1 MFSSNLKRIRKEHN
15 LSQEQLADK
24 LGVSRQS
31 VSKWESGSAYP
42 EMDKVLQI
50 CKMFDLNIDELLNQD
65 LKKIEESK
73 QSKSNINKYIDDFL
87 EFVSKTVDMFNSMDA
102 SQIIK
107 CLFEQAIVIIILS
120 ILLGIITAVC
130 GSFLDH
136 ILRIFT
142 YNRILIG
149 AFDIVRALIELIAFI
164 FGIVIFLHIFKTRYL
179 DYYEVTNDEKQDKKE
194 EKEIKKETITL
205 KKEKVVIRDPEH
217 SNYKFIS
224 GILKALLICLKCFVG
239 FVSIGFCFSLI
250 GFVIALVVSLL
261 FVKTGTIFIGTLLIL
276 VSCIVINLLILY
288 IVYNFI
294 VDKKNNLKITF
305 ISFIT
310 SLIVFGIGVGL
321 CIISVKDFKYIEDL
335 GTKDEK
341 TIAMSD
347 NLLIH
352 PLWSDEINY
361 IEEDR
366 DDLKIVVEHS
376 KANISDI
383 KVTNEEE
390 NSIVYVNLKYKYY
403 DNSTYEIKRFID
415 DVNNKK
421 IVNYGIYKVTIY
433 TSKNN
438 IEKLKENY
446 KKWNENNEMMDDE
459 E

>member
-31 VSKWESGSAYP
+31 VSKWESGAAYP

-65 LKKIEESK
+65 IKKIEETK

-87 EFVSKTVDMFNSMDA
+87 QFVSKTVDMFNSMDA

-120 ILLGIITAVC
+120 IILGITTAVC

-164 FGIVIFLHIFKTRYL
+164 FGVVIFLHIFKTRYL
-179 DYYEVTNDEKQDKKE
+179 DYYEVVENEKQD
-194 EKEIKKETITL
+194 KKETITL

-239 FVSIGFCFSLI
+239 FISIGFCFSLI
-250 GFVIALVVSLL
+250 GFVITLVVSFIFIKTGLL
-261 FVKTGTIFIGTLLIL
+261 FVGSLLIL
-276 VSCIVINLLILY
+276 ISCIVVNL
-288 IVYNFI
+288 IVLDIIYNFI
-294 VDKKNNLKITF
+294 ISKKMHSKLLF
-305 ISFIT
+305 ISFVI
-310 SLIVFGIGVGL
+310 SLILCGIGSGL
-321 CIISVKDFKYIEDL
+321 CIIGVKEFKYVKDTNSKEEQIIPME
-335 GTKDEK
+335 
-341 TIAMSD
+341 D
-347 NLLIH
+347 NLVIH
-352 PLWSDEINY
+352 NDY
-361 IEEDR
+361 
-366 DDLKIVVEHS
+366 
-376 KANISDI
+376 ISDI
-383 KVTNEEE
+383 KYIE
-390 NSIVYVNLKYKYY
+390 S
-403 DNSTYEIKRFID
+403 DNSDLKITTEHSSCCKTDIDKYEEKVYSIMYINQNCEDSEVNIIKKVID
-415 DVNNKK
+415 DINVKK
-421 IVNYGIYKVTIY
+421 LVDYGTYNVTI
-433 TSKNN
+433 TTTKEN
-438 IEKLKENY
+438 IEKLKENFI
-446 KKWNENNEMMDDE
+446 KWNKSHDYYIDE